1 MQNRSESRNWI
12 IYLWCVWNDSIY
24 MQMSCCFLT
33 LTFFFF
39 YCFSFISGEWT
50 DKLEPKSE
58 FSHIGLLGG
67 GWRGVHKLSS
77 SSLNSFLLFLASLYT
92 TTQTEAEQAPPTKNR
107 WCVFWHTHRMWLRT
121 AGVSEHGAS
130 SQIRIAGGRLEIW
143 LLRQA
148 AGCCPLLPAKQSL
161 RY

>member
-1 MQNRSESRNWI
+1 M
-12 IYLWCVWNDSIY
+12 YLSLVCLKWLHLYADVLLFSY
-24 MQMSCCFLT
+24 SYL
-33 LTFFFF
+33 FF
-39 YCFSFISGEWT
+39 YCFLFISGEWT

-77 SSLNSFLLFLASLYT
+77 SSLNSFLLFLASLCT
-92 TTQTEAEQAPPTKNR
+92 TTQTEAEQAPPQQKNR

-130 SQIRIAGGRLEIW
+130 SRIRIAGGRLEIW